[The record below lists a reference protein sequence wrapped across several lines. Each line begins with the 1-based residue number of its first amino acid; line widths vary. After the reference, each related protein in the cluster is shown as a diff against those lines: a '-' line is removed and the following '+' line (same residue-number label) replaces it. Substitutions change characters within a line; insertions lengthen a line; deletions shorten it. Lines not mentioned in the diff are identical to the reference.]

1 MSELPETCR
10 HGISTDDPDGSAC
23 AFYEDSAN
31 LEPAGPARKRQRPAL
46 SSFVPVRFTPEMI
59 ADVKLLAAADGI
71 ASYDEW
77 QRKAILEARA
87 KDPGS

>member
-1 MSELPETCR
+1 MSEFPETCR

-31 LEPAGPARKRQRPAL
+31 LEPAGPARRRQRPAL

-59 ADVKLLAAADGI
+59 ADVKLLAAADGMTVSAWVRNAVRGEI
-71 ASYDEW
+71 A
-77 QRKAILEARA
+77 RRGA
-87 KDPGS
+87 

>member
-1 MSELPETCR
+1 VSEFPETCR

-31 LEPAGPARKRQRPAL
+31 LEPAGPARRRQRPAL

-59 ADVKLLAAADGI
+59 ADVKLLAAADGMTVSAWI
-71 ASYDEW
+71 
-77 QRKAILEARA
+77 RKAVRSEIARRGA
-87 KDPGS
+87 

>member
-1 MSELPETCR
+1 VSEFPETCR

-31 LEPAGPARKRQRPAL
+31 LEPAGPARRRQRPAL

-59 ADVKLLAAADGI
+59 ADVKLLAAADGMTVSAWVRNAVRGEI
-71 ASYDEW
+71 A
-77 QRKAILEARA
+77 RRGA
-87 KDPGS
+87 